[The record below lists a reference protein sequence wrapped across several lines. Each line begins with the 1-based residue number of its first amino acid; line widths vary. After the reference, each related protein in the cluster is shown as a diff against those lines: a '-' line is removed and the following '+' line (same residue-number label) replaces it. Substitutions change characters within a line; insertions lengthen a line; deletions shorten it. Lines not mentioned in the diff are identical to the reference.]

1 MIKRI
6 YSPLIFI
13 TLCLTFAACSKSR
26 GPLSIFKKLSP
37 HDAYAQRLKDNGF
50 DRTAMG
56 SAWLLNADQII
67 SKPLNISIPYK
78 ETGYFAADKITS
90 TALRFDAKRGQ
101 KIHITISKKP
111 TANFNIYADLF
122 EESGTQVPKI
132 SASADTVGAVLDHE
146 IKQTGKYILRLQ
158 PELLRSGEYTL
169 TITAGPSLNF
179 PVSASGKPHIGS
191 FWGDGRDENGR
202 QHEGIDIFAPRHTAA
217 IAAANGTITGVT
229 VNNLGGNI
237 VFMRPDNEDYTLYY
251 AHLDVQT
258 VQPGQMVVTGDTLG
272 LVGNTGNARTTSP
285 HLHFGIYTNNGAID
299 PLAFIYHDTKQP
311 LPISAPLKYLNT
323 TARTN
328 ARNSKL
334 YNLPSDKALAVST
347 LDINTAFNVNAATAG
362 WFKVTL
368 PNGQSGYINSKSITE
383 TRPIRNII
391 LKTEKPLYNAP
402 DSANAPRK
410 KIIQPG
416 QKVEVLALYQT
427 YLMVN
432 TDGETGWIKQ

>member
-6 YSPLIFI
+6 YTPLLFIIF
-13 TLCLTFAACSKSR
+13 CLTFAACSKSR

-37 HDAYAQRLKDNGF
+37 HEAYAQRLKDNGF

-56 SAWLLNADQII
+56 SAWLLNADQVI
-67 SKPLNISIPYK
+67 SKPLNINIPYK

-111 TANFNIYADLF
+111 ATNFNIYADLF
-122 EESGTQVPKI
+122 EESGTQVPKL

-158 PELLRSGEYTL
+158 PELLSSGEYTL

-202 QHEGIDIFAPRHTAA
+202 QHEGIDIFASRHTPA
-217 IAAANGTITGVT
+217 IAAANGTVTGVMA
-229 VNNLGGNI
+229 NNLGGNV
-237 VFMRPDNEDYTLYY
+237 VFMRPDNKDYTLYY
-251 AHLDVQT
+251 AHLDVQI
-258 VQPGQMVVTGDTLG
+258 VQPGQTVVTGDTLG
-272 LVGNTGNARTTSP
+272 LVGNSGNARTTPP
-285 HLHFGIYTNNGAID
+285 HLHFGIYTNSGAID
-299 PLAFIYHDTKQP
+299 PLAFIEKDTKQP
-311 LPISAPLKYLNT
+311 LPVSAPLKYLN
-323 TARTN
+323 AMVRTN

-334 YNLPSDKALAVST
+334 YNLPSDKALAVNT
-347 LDINTAFNVNAATAG
+347 LDINTALTVSAVTDG
-362 WFKVTL
+362 WYKVTL
-368 PNGQSGYINSKSITE
+368 PNGQSGYINGKRVTE
-383 TRPIRNII
+383 ANNLRNII
-391 LKTEKPLYNAP
+391 LKTEQPLYNAP
-402 DSANAPRK
+402 DSVNAPRK
-410 KIIQPG
+410 KIIPAG
-416 QKVEVLALYQT
+416 QKVGLLALYQN

-432 TDGETGWIKQ
+432 ADGETGWIKL